1 MTAERTDE
9 PMDEPSSGAC
19 KLDQAR
25 TDVDPVDI
33 QRLLSWYFDVQHPG
47 RPHIT
52 SRGHRDPILG

>member
-1 MTAERTDE
+1 
-9 PMDEPSSGAC
+9 MDEPSSGAC
-19 KLDQAR
+19 EREQGS